1 MNNPKSVI
9 KNIDIDS
16 RVATCH
22 LPTEYGDFK
31 MHVFQDAISGKESVA
46 LTMGN
51 FTDEEPVLC
60 RVHSEC
66 LTGDIFHSLRCDCGP
81 QLNESMKLIALKKRG
96 VLIYLRQEGRGIGL
110 LNKVNAYALQ
120 EKGADTVEANEILGF
135 DSDLRDYA
143 EAKLWLNYL
152 GITSIKLLT
161 NNPAKID
168 ALKSFGFQVERTA
181 LHVGNTAQNTGYLSI
196 KRAKMGHFHN

>member
-1 MNNPKSVI
+1 MNKPKPVI
-9 KNIDIDS
+9 ENINIES
-16 RVATCH
+16 HVATCH

-31 MHVFQDAISGKESVA
+31 MYVFQDAISGKESVA
-46 LTMGN
+46 LTMGE
-51 FTDEEPVLC
+51 FTSKEPVLS

-81 QLNESMKLIALKKRG
+81 QLNESMKLIAHEKRG

-110 LNKVNAYALQ
+110 LNKVSAYALQ

-135 DSDLRDYA
+135 GSDLRDYA

-181 LHVGNTAQNTGYLSI
+181 LHVGNTEQNTNYLSI
-196 KRAKMGHFHN
+196 KRTKMGHYHN